1 MRLLFGTFLLLFGTS
16 FSSWSHGYHV
26 SITQI
31 DYNEKT
37 NAIEIAIKL
46 ITEDVEFV
54 LEEQG
59 AERLFLGEKNE
70 TGKADEYIQKYLEK
84 HFSVVL
90 NDEIT
95 TQLYLGKEIE
105 EGETWYYIEIK
116 NVEEISSLVV
126 KSTFFIETYHSQTN
140 RVDLNILGKTNSFV
154 LSRAKVDDKVVFN

>member
-16 FSSWSHGYHV
+16 FSSWSHGYPV

-95 TQLYLGKEIE
+95 TQLYLGKEVE
-105 EGETWYYIEIK
+105 EGETWCYIEIK
-116 NVEEISSLVV
+116 DVADIQSLKV
-126 KSTFFIETYHSQTN
+126 KSTVFINEYHGQTN
-140 RVDLNILGKTNSFV
+140 RVNLTIKGVTNSFV

>member
-1 MRLLFGTFLLLFGTS
+1 MRLLFATFLLLFGTS

-37 NAIEIAIKL
+37 NAIEIVIKL

-70 TGKADEYIQKYLEK
+70 SVKADEYIQKYLEK

-95 TQLYLGKEIE
+95 RQLYLGKEVE
-105 EGETWYYIEIK
+105 EGETWCYIEIK
-116 NVEEISSLVV
+116 DVADIQSLKV
-126 KSTFFIETYHSQTN
+126 KSTVFINEYHGQTN
-140 RVDLNILGKTNSFV
+140 RINFTIKGVTNSFV
-154 LSRAKVDDKVVFN
+154 LSLAKVDDKVVFN

>member
-95 TQLYLGKEIE
+95 TQLYLGKEVE
-105 EGETWYYIEIK
+105 EGETWCYIEIK
-116 NVEEISSLVV
+116 DVADIQSLKV
-126 KSTFFIETYHSQTN
+126 KSTVFINEYHGQTN
-140 RVDLNILGKTNSFV
+140 RVNLAIKGVTNSFV